1 MAKLY
6 LVRHGKAKAGWD
18 SGYDPGLDELG
29 RQQARAAAE
38 ILAPLGPLPIVTS
51 PMARTR
57 ETSLALGETWGRTP
71 RIEERVSEIPSPT
84 LDLAARTEWL
94 IRVMGDRWLNLESEL
109 QRWRNGVIEALLE
122 IDEDTVIFSH
132 FIAINAAVGKAKG
145 DDRVVVFL
153 PDNGSITIIE
163 TGTAGLAVLRYGSEA
178 ATFIG

>member
-18 SGYDPGLDELG
+18 SDHDPGLDELG
-29 RQQARAAAE
+29 LRQARATAE

-57 ETSLALGETWGRTP
+57 ETSAALEDIWGRPP
-71 RIEERVSEIPSPT
+71 RIEQRVSEIPSPN

-94 IRVMGDRWLNLESEL
+94 IRVMGDRWSNLGAEL
-109 QRWRNGVIEALLE
+109 QRWRKGVIKALLE
-122 IDEDTVIFSH
+122 IDGDTVIFSH
-132 FIAINAAVGKAKG
+132 FIAINVTAGEATG

-163 TGTAGLAVLRYGSEA
+163 TAAGGLAVVSYGSEA

>member
-18 SGYDPGLDELG
+18 SDHDPGLDDLG
-29 RQQARAAAE
+29 RRQARAAAE

-51 PMARTR
+51 PMARAR
-57 ETSLALGETWGRTP
+57 ETAQALCEVWGRSP
-71 RIEERVSEIPSPT
+71 RLEKRVSEIHSPA

-94 IRVMGDRWLNLESEL
+94 IRVMGDRWSNLEPEL
-109 QRWRNGVIEALLE
+109 QRWRDGVVEALRE
-122 IDEDTVIFSH
+122 IEEDAVIFSH
-132 FIAINAAVGKAKG
+132 FIAINAAAGKAAG

-153 PDNGSITIIE
+153 PDNGSITTIE
-163 TGTAGLAVLRYGSEA
+163 TGAAGLAVLRYGEEA

>member
-6 LVRHGKAKAGWD
+6 LVRHGKAQTGWD
-18 SGYDPGLDELG
+18 NDYDSGLDELG
-29 RQQARAAAE
+29 RQQARAAAA

-57 ETSLALGETWGRTP
+57 ETSLPLAETWGLTP

-84 LDLAARTEWL
+84 LDLTARTAWL
-94 IRVMGDRWLNLESEL
+94 IRVMGDRWSNLGAAL
-109 QRWRNGVIEALLE
+109 QRWRKGVIEALLE
-122 IDEDTVIFSH
+122 IDGDTVIFSH
-132 FIAINAAVGKAKG
+132 FIAINVTAGEATG

-163 TGTAGLAVLRYGSEA
+163 TGAAGLAVLRYGSEA
-178 ATFIG
+178 ATIIG